1 MFFSTKYNTLSKR
14 SISLTTKKNKLWIG
28 RRTHWRSSEDIHG
41 MLCDQNND
49 ENYQGLDSNHDTE
62 AEVKT
67 AVQLYPN
74 AISQRIDL
82 DPEP

>member
-1 MFFSTKYNTLSKR
+1 
-14 SISLTTKKNKLWIG
+14 
-28 RRTHWRSSEDIHG
+28 